1 MWAIPASYEGF
12 MRRRNLTWDMKVNV
26 NGVDYGRDVVMDFSI
41 DRRLVSSDEFVIGTA
56 NMGKLEIK
64 LRLQHELPANAK
76 VIPYLG
82 LSVGNLSWQD
92 AHIPWAEA
100 NFPWSGGN
108 LGWIPMGEF
117 YVDSR
122 ERLKNIW
129 VYTCFDKLY
138 LADGAFLS
146 NLTYPA
152 TMQAVWDE
160 ICGRLGYT
168 YDSSVV
174 INPNY
179 KIPAGPAGSTMRQTM
194 GFIAS
199 ANGASVFVGRDGTIK
214 FKRFTASA
222 APDFEMDE
230 SDYHRLVLTNPE
242 KSYSRIVI
250 GYDGEEGVRFEAGTG
265 SENETLYI
273 DNPYA
278 TQAMANALLM
288 QLNGFSYVP
297 IDMSARG
304 YPHLEPGDVI
314 EFERKESMS
323 WQDANLS
330 WQDAHFPWDGVY
342 RQQTTLLVQSFTY
355 RGGLVMSLESP
366 SSSEQQ
372 SEFPTPGP
380 ITQEINRLNRDAV
393 KLGRKYYGVGFTR
406 ENGFQLNR
414 EDGLSEVIWNSD
426 VMDWKVDGER
436 VLYLDVLER
445 KLKFNGHLEA
455 ATGTFSGNLNAAGGT
470 FSGNL
475 SAAGGTF
482 TGTLQGVDGTFSGN
496 LSAAGGTFRGNL
508 SAAGGTFTGT
518 LQGADGTF
526 SGTLNAATIN
536 GGIITGATI
545 QTAAAG
551 ERIVLSPDGFK
562 YHDMAGRLRVTLGTN
577 DEVDISG
584 FTFRNASQ
592 QSMGLIYAISDEL
605 HLMGNRDLRVGTNSG
620 GTVTLQGPVY
630 FTNGSSITGLSIAS
644 IDGLQSELSYIRS
657 LIANHTHTVT
667 LPPHNH
673 GNPANQPN
681 TGGGTFTT
689 SRP

>member
-1 MWAIPASYEGF
+1 MWTIPASYEGF

-41 DRRLVSSDEFVIGTA
+41 DRRLVSSDEFMIGTA

-76 VIPYLG
+76 IVPFLG

-100 NFPWSGGN
+100 HFPWSGGN

-117 YVDSR
+117 YIDSR

-160 ICGRLGYT
+160 ICSRLGYM

-179 KIPAGPAGSTMRQTM
+179 KIPAGPAGFTMRQTM

-214 FKRFTASA
+214 FKRFAASA
-222 APDFEMDE
+222 ATDFDMNE
-230 SDYHRLVLTNPE
+230 SDYHRLALTNPE

-278 TQAMANALLM
+278 TQAMANALLV

-297 IDMSARG
+297 IDMNARG

-342 RQQTTLLVQSFTY
+342 RQQSIILIQSFTY

-426 VMDWKVDGER
+426 VMDWKVDDER

-455 ATGTFSGNLNAAGGT
+455 ATGTFSGDLNAAGGT
-470 FSGNL
+470 FRGDL

-518 LQGADGTF
+518 LVGVDGTF
-526 SGTLNAATIN
+526 SGTLNAATFN
-536 GGIITGATI
+536 GGRIIGAEIMTSASSYPRAEMSSSNRMFSVWASSGRGIEMGAFGGSGGSYMDFRDGGSSASIYYGGSSGLYI
-545 QTAAAG
+545 QSGPGRDIDLRAADINLFASG
-551 ERIVLSPDGFK
+551 YVYVNDWNDFRSRNGGD
-562 YHDMAGRLRVTLGTN
+562 TLQYALN
-577 DEVDISG
+577 EKADISFAG
-584 FTFRNASQ
+584 YNLAFDSATRNLKMFSR
-592 QSMGLIYAISDEL
+592 D
-605 HLMGNRDLRVGTNSG
+605 GNLLAQVNI
-620 GTVTLQGPVY
+620 P
-630 FTNGSSITGLSIAS
+630 
-644 IDGLQSELSYIRS
+644 
-657 LIANHTHTVT
+657 
-667 LPPHNH
+667 
-673 GNPANQPN
+673 
-681 TGGGTFTT
+681 
-689 SRP
+689 